1 MFSKSAVAIA
11 VLSATSTGQL
21 GFAVL
26 TGELTGSDGWAQLL
40 PDGEFSAIDGRPHD
54 VPDGKWKMNAEIA
67 ARVIAKAKLR
77 KTDFV
82 IDYEHQTLSTEKGT
96 KAPASG
102 WFKGADMEYREGKG
116 LFIRPIWTP
125 PAQAHIDAKE
135 YRYLSAVFPYDK
147 TTGEVLQ
154 INMAA
159 LTNYPGADG
168 MEALASLAA
177 QHYSTTNPT
186 NQGVTPMS
194 EAMKKLLGLLGIT
207 VTDGNEPSAEQ
218 TAAAT
223 AALTALM
230 TKAATADGL
239 QQEVAALKADTG
251 NVDLSKFVPASNYNQ
266 VLAEL
271 AALKASNEQMTVG
284 QLIEKAEQDGKMI
297 IASEKDYLT
306 SLGNQSMAAL
316 KAVLDSRPVVAA
328 LKGKQTTTTTKSP
341 DADDKT
347 AVAALTADQ
356 KTIADQMGV
365 SHEDMAKQLGAKA

>member
-11 VLSATSTGQL
+11 VLSATTTGQL

-54 VPDGKWKMNAEIA
+54 VPGGKWKMSAEIA

-77 KTDFV
+77 KNDFV
-82 IDYEHQTLSTEKGT
+82 IDYEHATLSAAENGV

-102 WFKGADMEYREGKG
+102 WWKGVDMEYRPGQG
-116 LFIRPIWTP
+116 LFIRPNWTA

-147 TTGEVLQ
+147 ATGEVMQ

-159 LTNYPGADG
+159 LTNYPGAEG

-177 QHYSTTNPT
+177 RHYSTTNQT

-194 EAMKKLLGLLGIT
+194 EAMKKLLALLGIT
-207 VTDGNEPSAEQ
+207 VADGSEPSAEQ

-223 AALTALM
+223 AALTALL
-230 TKAATADGL
+230 TKAASADGL

-251 NVDLSKFVPASNYNQ
+251 NVDLSKFVPAANYNQ
-266 VLAEL
+266 VLTEL
-271 AALKASNEQMTVG
+271 AALKASNEQLTVG
-284 QLIEKAEQDGKMI
+284 QLIEKAELDGKMI
-297 IASEKDYLT
+297 LASEKDYLT

-316 KAVLDSRPVVAA
+316 KAVLDTRPVVAA
-328 LKGKQTTTTTKSP
+328 LKGKQTTTTAKP

-356 KTIADQMGV
+356 KKIADQMGM
-365 SHEDMAKQLGAKA
+365 SHEELAKELGVKA

>member
-1 MFSKSAVAIA
+1 MK
-11 VLSATSTGQL
+11 
-21 GFAVL
+21 
-26 TGELTGSDGWAQLL
+26 GSDGWAQLL
-40 PDGEFSAIDGRPHD
+40 PDDEFSAIDGRPHD
-54 VPDGKWKMNAEIA
+54 VPGGKWKMNAEIA

-82 IDYEHQTLSTEKGT
+82 IDYEHQTLSTKEGI

-102 WFKGADMEYREGKG
+102 WWKGMDMEYRPGQG
-116 LFIRPIWTP
+116 LFIRPSWTAT
-125 PAQAHIDAKE
+125 AQAHIDAKE

-147 TTGEVLQ
+147 ATGEVME

-177 QHYSTTNPT
+177 RHYSTTNQT

-207 VTDGNEPSAEQ
+207 VADGSEPSAEQ

-223 AALTALM
+223 AALTALL
-230 TKAATADGL
+230 TKAASADGL

-328 LKGKQTTTTTKSP
+328 LKGKQTTTTIKSP

-356 KTIADQMGV
+356 KKIADQMGM
-365 SHEDMAKQLGAKA
+365 SHDELAKELGVKA